1 MSRKLLRDD
10 IGTNRDIR
18 SHEWDKDDFS
28 VFYTDSTC
36 PFTKVLDQI
45 KQPDMSYC
53 FALNHEPR
61 LDEMLNAG
69 WNAVDPSRVAN
80 RVTFNTK
87 KRDPDER
94 QCIRVNDTVV
104 LERDERYSK
113 REEELMSHKNVDVIR
128 KAISP
133 CKTTTVQSLV
143 NPFGRN

>member
-1 MSRKLLRDD
+1 MGNKGFKTEG
-10 IGTNRDIR
+10 GTNRDIR
-18 SHEWDKDDFS
+18 APEWDKDDFG

-45 KQPDMSYC
+45 KQPHMSYY

-69 WNAVDPSRVAN
+69 WNAVDPSRIAN

-104 LERDERYSK
+104 LERDERYTQ
-113 REEELMSHKNVDVIR
+113 RENEIMNHTNANKVRN
-128 KAISP
+128 AISA
-133 CKTTTVQSLV
+133 CDTTTVNSLT
-143 NPFGRN
+143 NPFGR